1 MFTRELTLAGH
12 VRRFSIREARGH
24 GWEVREEEDSR
35 VVRHAQYQDWHR
47 VERAILAMQRQVS
60 ELEARGWRQL
70 ASC

>member
-1 MFTRELTLAGH
+1 MFTRELTHSGH

-24 GWEVREEEDSR
+24 GWVVREEEDSR
-35 VVRHAQYQDWHR
+35 VVRQARYQDWHR

-60 ELEARGWRQL
+60 ELEARGWRL